1 MSFSNQLQ
9 LLDLKDMEENLEELL
24 SRCRQIRQS
33 SDDDQDTEVRNQTAS
48 ADQESDSDD
57 TYWS

>member
-1 MSFSNQLQ
+1 MSFSHQLQ

-24 SRCRQIRQS
+24 FRCRQIRQN
-33 SDDDQDTEVRNQTAS
+33 SDDDQDTEIRNQTAS
-48 ADQESDSDD
+48 TDQEADSDD

>member
-1 MSFSNQLQ
+1 MSFSYQLQ

-24 SRCRQIRQS
+24 SRCRQIRQGS
-33 SDDDQDTEVRNQTAS
+33 GDDQDTEVRHQTAS